1 MKLYTVIKDTP
12 FAKSGEVIRKDQL
25 KDVASL
31 SEYLSEISEEDVIK
45 EYWFVA
51 LGGFGLE
58 LYRNEY
64 KGNDSDLK
72 AQEFGNFFLTKE
84 LAQAK
89 LDQIKAIFEK

>member
-12 FAKSGEVIRKDQL
+12 FAKAGEVIREDQL
-25 KDVASL
+25 KDISGLA
-31 SEYLSEISEEDVIK
+31 EYLEEIPQEEIIK

-51 LGGFGLE
+51 LGGAGLE

-72 AQEFGNFFLTKE
+72 AQEFGNFFVTEE

-89 LDQIKAIFEK
+89 LDQIQALFK